1 MLQKLSVPLY
11 YSEPVMNQLVYFLE
25 GILAHGVS
33 GTLTD
38 IHRESFHSENMRA
51 FLSTD
56 VTGIIK

>member
-1 MLQKLSVPLY
+1 
-11 YSEPVMNQLVYFLE
+11 MNQLVYFLE

-38 IHRESFHSENMRA
+38 IHHESFHSENMRA

-56 VTGIIK
+56 VAGIIK